1 MPSGRGHGDEGAL
14 AAEGAQNHVEQGV
27 EVAVGHL
34 GVVAAPCTTT
44 MLIFAYVDLFSLY
57 RADVRSDLEAGK
69 VAAFEVNQAFLF
81 FTTLY
86 VIVPALMIYLS
97 LVMRRR
103 VNRVVNVVVAA
114 AYAVTIVGGAVG
126 EWNHYLLGS
135 MVEAAL
141 LALVIRHAWTRSDP
155 RHRTAATLS
164 TGSRTTS

>member
-1 MPSGRGHGDEGAL
+1 MGHGDEGAL
-14 AAEGAQNHVEQGV
+14 AAEGAQGHVEQGV

-34 GVVAAPCTTT
+34 DVVAALWTTT

-86 VIVPALMIYLS
+86 VIVPALMICLS

-126 EWNHYLLGS
+126 EWNYYLVGS

-141 LALVIRHAWTRSDP
+141 LALVIRHAWTWSDP
-155 RHRTAATLS
+155 RHRTAGTLS